1 MAEGELGTM
10 GNPGVPNGN
19 SWIPEAY
26 EKAQQEKRDWKLN
39 KWKEKEKEL
48 KD

>member
-1 MAEGELGTM
+1 MRLRGKGTKN
-10 GNPGVPNGN
+10 NPEN
-19 SWIPEAY
+19 SEAY